1 MRDVVT
7 RFQRRAG
14 LLDWPTAALPA
25 GGRFVCDLGLHHVE
39 TCREAYGDQRAYDWL
54 LTP

>member
-7 RFQRRAG
+7 SFQRRAG
-14 LLDWPTAALPA
+14 LLDWPT
-25 GGRFVCDLGLHHVE
+25 GGVPVGDRFVCDLGLSHVE
-39 TCREAYGDQRAYDWL
+39 TCQEAYGDQGAYDWL